1 MSESTVDAL
10 NEQDENISALQK
22 CVKAELAKYFETI
35 DNITDSHDLY
45 KIVVSEVEIALFQFL
60 LKKTKGNQSLASK
73 ILGINRNTL
82 RKKLSQLNI

>member
-1 MSESTVDAL
+1 MSESTVDAI

-22 CVKAELAKYFETI
+22 CVKVELAKYFETI

-82 RKKLSQLNI
+82 RKKLSQLDI